1 MEIRLLKPDDAN
13 MYWDL
18 RLEALSNNPEAFA
31 TSYEEA
37 MSKED
42 PVREVSKRLG
52 DPDSFTFGAIWDDE
66 IVGMMTL
73 LLQDTSK
80 LKHVAHLIGVY
91 VSPVVRNKGVGGQ
104 LLRKTIDK
112 AKEEGYIEKINLSV
126 VTSNESAIRLYE
138 KEGFYTW
145 GTEKKA
151 LKMKGAYYDE
161 SHMSLELYDE

>member
-1 MEIRLLKPDDAN
+1 MEIRLLQPDDAN

-18 RLEALSNNPEAFA
+18 RLEALRNNPEAFA

-42 PVREVSKRLG
+42 PVREVSKRLA
-52 DPDSFTFGAIWDDE
+52 DSDSFTFGAIWDEE

-73 LLQDTSK
+73 VVQDTSK
-80 LKHVAHLIGVY
+80 LRHVAHLIGVY

-104 LLRKTIDK
+104 LLQKTIEK

-126 VTSNESAIRLYE
+126 VTNNDSAIRLYANA
-138 KEGFYTW
+138 GFETW
-145 GTEKKA
+145 GVEKNA
-151 LKMKGAYYDE
+151 LKMHREYYDE
-161 SHMSLELYDE
+161 QHMTLEI

>member
-1 MEIRLLKPDDAN
+1 MQPDDAN

-18 RLEALSNNPEAFA
+18 RLEALRNNPEAFA

-42 PVREVSKRLG
+42 PVREVSKRLA
-52 DPDSFTFGAIWDDE
+52 DSDSFTFGAIWDEE

-73 LLQDTSK
+73 VVQDTSK
-80 LKHVAHLIGVY
+80 LRHVAHLIGVY

-104 LLRKTIDK
+104 LLQKTIEK

-126 VTSNESAIRLYE
+126 VTNNDSAIRLYANA
-138 KEGFYTW
+138 GFETW
-145 GTEKKA
+145 GVEKNA
-151 LKMKGAYYDE
+151 LKMHREYYDE
-161 SHMSLELYDE
+161 QHMTLEI